1 MSPAP
6 SDSNPI
12 IPPPPTTTT
21 TTLPKTGDL
30 NIISANF
37 DADGYDN
44 ANPNG
49 EWVDIRNDDTV
60 TVDMTGW
67 RLEDEGPN
75 FTYDFPDGFTLAPG
89 VTVRV
94 RVGVGT
100 DTATTLYWG
109 LGSAVWNNSGD
120 TASLA
125 GHLGAVRH
133 LRQQVSHLG
142 PPTLNDHHLNPIL
155 GERER

>member
-1 MSPAP
+1 MASFLARALGL
-6 SDSNPI
+6 DPI

-75 FTYDFPDGFTLAPG
+75 FAYDFPDGFTLAPG

-120 TASLA
+120 TASLFD
-125 GHLGAVRH
+125 
-133 LRQQVSHLG
+133 SSD
-142 PPTLNDHHLNPIL
+142 TLIDSLTQ
-155 GERER
+155 